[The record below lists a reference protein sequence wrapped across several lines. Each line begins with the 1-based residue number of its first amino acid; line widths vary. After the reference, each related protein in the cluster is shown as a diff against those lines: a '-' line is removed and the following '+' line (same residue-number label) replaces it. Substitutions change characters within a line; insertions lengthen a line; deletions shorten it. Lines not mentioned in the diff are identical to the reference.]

1 MLLDLTN
8 NNKFPYEVYIRK
20 NIFEELNIEYSQSLL
35 FEVGGI
41 IFGRKIS
48 DSKKIYIDKIERIIS
63 ENKFHNSYER
73 NSKIAQQLI
82 NEVWKESC
90 GYLNYLGEW
99 HSHPKMRAWPSVKD
113 YKTIVSL
120 TKEKESS
127 LFPYT
132 IMMIIGLDKEVTV
145 TIVNRKEVI
154 TCINILN

>member
-1 MLLDLTN
+1 
-8 NNKFPYEVYIRK
+8 
-20 NIFEELNIEYSQSLL
+20 
-35 FEVGGI
+35 
-41 IFGRKIS
+41 
-48 DSKKIYIDKIERIIS
+48 
-63 ENKFHNSYER
+63 
-73 NSKIAQQLI
+73 
-82 NEVWKESC
+82 
-90 GYLNYLGEW
+90 
-99 HSHPKMRAWPSVKD
+99 MRAWPSVKD